1 MRPPVAGRLGSGR
14 NPATG
19 GAGVWG
25 KRWGK
30 PRGSPRACFGGSE
43 GALGGSAGELG
54 GARRRPPRRREK
66 FRRAGA
72 DSGNVQQ
79 GRRPRGTREVQWR
92 WDDDR
97 WTGRACSPSS
107 PHGGR
112 RRREAAGGEE
122 RVRRGRSSGQ
132 PLYGRHAFAPGYH
145 MCPRLNSPYDVS
157 STGARREPAAD
168 RWAT

>member
-1 MRPPVAGRLGSGR
+1 MRPPVAGRRGSGR
-14 NPATG
+14 NPTTG

-72 DSGNVQQ
+72 DSGNVRQ

-132 PLYGRHAFAPGYH
+132 PLFMVDMRSRPATTCAPALTRRTA
-145 MCPRLNSPYDVS
+145 CP
-157 STGARREPAAD
+157 
-168 RWAT
+168 